1 MMFWQLIL
9 AICAPCALLLAY
21 AGYLRSDAVTA
32 LGMAVSSGFAVGSLL
47 CFSLVEASH
56 SNFKQLAELTE
67 LLRQE
72 NDRLKKRLGIN
83 EEDQ

>member
-1 MMFWQLIL
+1 MIFWQLIL

-21 AGYLRSDAVTA
+21 GGYLRSDVVTA
-32 LGMAVSSGFAVGSLL
+32 LSMAVCSGFAIGGLT
-47 CFSLVEASH
+47 CFSLIDASH
-56 SNFKQLAELTE
+56 SNFTKLKELTE

-72 NDRLKKRLGIN
+72 NERLKKRLGIH

>member
-1 MMFWQLIL
+1 MIFWQLIL

-21 AGYLRSDAVTA
+21 AGYLRSDAFSA
-32 LGMAVSSGFAVGSLL
+32 LGMAASSGFAVGCLL
-47 CFSLVEASH
+47 CFSLVDASQ
-56 SNFKQLAELTE
+56 SNFTKLKELTE

-72 NDRLKKRLGIN
+72 NERLKKRLGVN

>member
-1 MMFWQLIL
+1 MIFWQLIL

-21 AGYLRSDAVTA
+21 GGYLRSD
-32 LGMAVSSGFAVGSLL
+32 LSMAVCSGFAIGGLT
-47 CFSLVEASH
+47 CFSLIDASH
-56 SNFKQLAELTE
+56 SNFTKLKELTE

-72 NDRLKKRLGIN
+72 NERLKKRLGIH